1 MASTK
6 RTLPGVKTY
15 VFKVPRVTLEGAT
28 MIVEANSPEEAKA
41 KALRNEWEDID
52 WNDAALIDW
61 EVDYDSVED
70 SNDREPLYPT

>member
-15 VFKVPRVTLEGAT
+15 VLKVPRVTLEGAT

-61 EVDYDSVED
+61 EVDYDSVENTD
-70 SNDREPLYPT
+70 DRAPLYPT